1 MKRKKAIGTILLAG
15 GATVVGFSGY
25 EWYFLTK
32 TPDKNYLLGKKSLL
46 TDLAET
52 IIPATDTPGAKEA
65 GVVEFM
71 IPMLIECT
79 DNKTLNR
86 FIKGLQDLEEYTQSQ
101 FHREFSECSQE
112 EKDAVLSWAEQKSK
126 VSNSLLGKIKNKFT
140 GHPFFEMLKTYTLY
154 GYCIS
159 EKGAGLGM
167 RYIAVP
173 GKYLPCIQLEPNQ
186 TSWATK

>member
-25 EWYFLTK
+25 EWFTLTK
-32 TPDKNYLLGKKSLL
+32 SPDKNYLISKKSLL
-46 TDLAET
+46 AELAET

-65 GVVEFM
+65 GAVEFM
-71 IPMLIECT
+71 LPMLNECT

-86 FIKGLQDLEEYTQSQ
+86 FIRGLQDLEEYTRSHYKQ
-101 FHREFSECSQE
+101 EFSACSSPDREAILQ
-112 EKDAVLSWAEQKSK
+112 WAEQNST
-126 VSNSLLGKIKNKFT
+126 VSNSLLDKIKSKFS
-140 GHPFFEMLKTYTLY
+140 GRPFFEMLKTYTVY

-159 EKGAGLGM
+159 EKGASLGM
-167 RYIAVP
+167 RYVAVP
-173 GKYLPCIQLEPNQ
+173 GKYLSCIPLEPNQ

>member
-46 TDLAET
+46 TELAET

-65 GVVEFM
+65 GAVEFM
-71 IPMLIECT
+71 IPMLNKCT

-86 FIKGLQDLEEYTQSQ
+86 FIRGLQDLEEYTQSNYQ
-101 FHREFSECSQE
+101 REFSECSLE
-112 EKDAVLSWAEQKSK
+112 EKTAVLSWAEQKSK

-140 GHPFFEMLKTYTLY
+140 GHPFFEILKTYTLY

-167 RYIAVP
+167 HYIAVP